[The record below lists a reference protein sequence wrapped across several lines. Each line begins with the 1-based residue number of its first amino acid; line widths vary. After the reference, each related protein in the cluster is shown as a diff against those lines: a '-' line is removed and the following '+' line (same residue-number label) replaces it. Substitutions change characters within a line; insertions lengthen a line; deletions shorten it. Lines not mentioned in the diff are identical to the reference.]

1 MKDGNM
7 VPVIRVSDDTFN
19 RLKRFAEPLEDTPE
33 DALRK
38 VLTIA
43 EKSGGAVKQP
53 ALESGQRSRA
63 ASGGRRPR
71 TTHVLEGSGAFSPGT
86 ELVLLG
92 DRLPFARGDW
102 DSDDPLYRARVGD
115 RPRARH
121 NVIWDFD
128 GGRYSL
134 SALSESL
141 REEHGVPLPEGG
153 LNGYL
158 HWGLAGDSERSLWEI
173 AEEILEADDRPA
185 AAANRG
191 GRE

>member
-1 MKDGNM
+1 MN
-7 VPVIRVSDDTFN
+7 PVLRVSDETFN
-19 RLKRFAEPLEDTPE
+19 RLKAFAEPFEDTPE

-43 EKSGGAVKQP
+43 EKTGGSARQP
-53 ALESGQRSRA
+53 ALESGQRPRVA
-63 ASGGRRPR
+63 AGGRRPR
-71 TTHVLEGSGAFSPGT
+71 TTHVLERSGAFGPGT

-92 DRLPFARGDW
+92 DRLPFARDDW
-102 DSDDPLYRARVGD
+102 DSDDSRYRACVGD
-115 RPRARH
+115 RPRARQ
-121 NVIWDFD
+121 NVIWEFD
-128 GGRYSL
+128 RGRYSL

-141 REEHGVPLPEGG
+141 RDEHGVPLPEGG

-158 HWGLAGDSERSLWEI
+158 HWGLVGDPERSLWEI
-173 AEEILEADDRPA
+173 AEAILEADDRAA